1 MKTSHRKAP
10 SHLKSAV
17 SLIALAAL
25 ASGIAGAA
33 AAQDSST
40 QAKTDSTAT
49 AADSDVKEVVVV
61 GVRKSLKTAQ
71 QVKRDADTVVDS
83 ITATDIGA
91 FPDKSVA
98 EALQRVAG
106 ITVSRFAATGDT
118 AHFSAEPSGVLVRG
132 LQQVRSEFNGRDT
145 FTANS
150 SRGLSWG
157 DVSPEL
163 MSGVDSYKNQ
173 TADMIE
179 GGIAGSINLKTRL
192 PFDSKG
198 QLFAVS
204 ADVSY
209 GDVSNKTTPDISAIY
224 TNRWDTSIGE
234 FGFMINYAYSHVITE
249 TNGIQLGRMGTFCNN
264 ISATDPTVCNGSQ
277 FGTDGWAYIPSS
289 VTDSSNSYD
298 RERSGVAIAAQWQNH
313 DHTMLATLQYNDS
326 RYNNQFEERTV
337 GVSAFSEYGKSV
349 YDPNSSSTTVE
360 AADGTEL
367 TFGSNGLLS
376 SGTLVSPIGYWGAD
390 NAASALI
397 AANSSG
403 QAMVNA
409 CYDWSGCSPNQQ
421 GANLTTTTRYSKNE
435 EFTQDLSLNF
445 RWDVNDHLRTTFD
458 LQYVKSRVK
467 NYDISVSLASYAN
480 LGLDLSGEYPVVTLE
495 SPTNVNQS
503 DGGLTNA
510 NNYSYYDVM
519 DHVEDDDGHELATR
533 FDAEYSFGDG
543 GWLDSLKIGG
553 RYADREQTVRWSAY
567 NWANIANTWSNNASY
582 YNVDSSAY
590 ASGLYETNSIGN
602 SFFGGSSGVINQDQ
616 FVFMNMDLLK
626 DQSALAAAL
635 GAPTTGI
642 GSWTPVCERSDDV
655 DGCFRQAEVMGISEK
670 TLAGY
675 AMLKFGGADKTI
687 FNGITVRG
695 NAGLRWVQTIDE
707 TSGGISYPQSTWYA
721 TYATQSC
728 SDPLVSPAVTNI
740 SCWLNSNVQNF
751 SDGAQ
756 TLSETHKTH
765 INWLPSFNVKFGLND
780 QWALRF
786 AASRAMSRPDI
797 GLLKNYVSISAP
809 SIDVSNTS
817 NYVTYDS
824 SGNVN
829 GYNFQYTA
837 SAGNPY
843 LKPVTADQ
851 FDISLE
857 NYFASVGSFT
867 FDLFYKKFYDY
878 IQSGNYYRSFTNNGV
893 TETVKVTGP
902 VNADGASVKG
912 FEVAYQRFFDFLP
925 GAWSGLGVQ
934 ANYTRVVNTG
944 ITNTNLTTTS
954 GDGSAGTSGNGQTDA
969 INPHALEGLS
979 KDSYTLI
986 GMYEKGPWAAR
997 LAYGWR
1003 STYLVTALDC
1013 CIGLPI
1019 WQKAMGQLDGSI
1031 RYKVNDHVEINF
1043 SGSNL
1048 TGADTVLMQ
1057 QTFGDSP
1064 STPGAAAVY
1073 LPYAWYK
1080 NDRRY
1085 QIGIRLKY

>member
-1 MKTSHRKAP
+1 MSTPRRKAP
-10 SHLKSAV
+10 SHLKSAA
-17 SLIALAAL
+17 SLIVLATL
-25 ASGIAGAA
+25 TSSIAGHVL
-33 AAQDSST
+33 AQDTTSNSAKPDASS
-40 QAKTDSTAT
+40 
-49 AADSDVKEVVVV
+49 SDTKEVVVV

-71 QVKRDADTVVDS
+71 QIKRDADTIVDS

-179 GGIAGSINLKTRL
+179 GGIAGSINLRTRL

-198 QLFAVS
+198 QLIALS

-209 GDVSNKTTPDISAIY
+209 GDVANKTTPDISGIY
-224 TNRWDTSIGE
+224 SNRWDTSIGE
-234 FGFMINYAYSHVITE
+234 FGVMANYAYSHVITE

-264 ISATDPTVCNGSQ
+264 ISATNPSVCNGSQ
-277 FGTDGWAYIPSS
+277 FGTDSWAFIPSTA
-289 VTDSSNSYD
+289 TDSSNSYD
-298 RERSGVAIAAQWQNH
+298 RERSGMALAAQWQNH
-313 DHTMLATLQYNDS
+313 DHTMLATLQYNDT
-326 RYNNQFEERTV
+326 RYNNQFHERTV
-337 GVSAFSEYGKSV
+337 SMSAFSEYGKSV

-367 TFGSNGLLS
+367 SFGNNGLLA
-376 SGTLVSPIGYWGAD
+376 SGTLVSPIGWWGSD
-390 NAASALI
+390 NAASALV
-397 AANSSG
+397 AANASG
-403 QAMVNA
+403 EAMVNA
-409 CYDWSGCSPNQQ
+409 CYGWNGCTPAQQ
-421 GANLTTTTRYSKNE
+421 AAALTTTTRYSKNE
-435 EFTQDLSLNF
+435 EYTQDLSFNF
-445 RWDVNDHLRTTFD
+445 KWDVTDRLRTNFD
-458 LQYVKSRVK
+458 IQYVKSHVK

-480 LGLDLSGEYPVVTLE
+480 MGLDLSGEYPVMTLE
-495 SPTNVNQS
+495 TPTNVNQS
-503 DGGLTNA
+503 AGGLSNA

-519 DHVEDDDGHELATR
+519 DHIENSDGHELATR
-533 FDAEYSFGDG
+533 FDAEYSFDDG
-543 GWLDSLKIGG
+543 GWLDSLKVGA
-553 RYADREQTVRWSAY
+553 RYSDREQTVRWSAY

-582 YNVDSSAY
+582 YNIDSSAY
-590 ASGLYETNSIGN
+590 TSGLYETNSLGN
-602 SFFGGSSGVINQDQ
+602 SFFGGSTNVINRNE
-616 FVFMNMDLLK
+616 FVFMKMSVLE
-626 DQSALAAAL
+626 DQNALAAAL

-642 GSWTPVCERSDDV
+642 GSWTPVCERSDVV
-655 DGCFRQAEVMGISEK
+655 DGCFRQAEIMGISEK

-687 FNGITVRG
+687 FNGITVKG
-695 NAGLRWVQTIDE
+695 NAGLRWVQTVDE
-707 TSGGISYPQSTWYA
+707 TSGGISYPTSNWYQSYL
-721 TYATQSC
+721 TQSC
-728 SDPLVSPAVTNI
+728 NAPLIAPAVTNI
-740 SCWLNSNVQNF
+740 SCWIGSDVTNF

-756 TLSETHKTH
+756 ALSDTHKAH

-780 QWALRF
+780 QWSLRF

-797 GLLKNYVSISAP
+797 GLLKNYVSISSP

-824 SGNVN
+824 SGKVN

-837 SAGNPY
+837 QAGNPY
-843 LKPVTADQ
+843 LKPTTADQ
-851 FDISLE
+851 FDISIE
-857 NYFASVGSFT
+857 NYFSSVGSFT

-878 IQSGNYYRSFTNNGV
+878 IQSGTYYRTFTNNGV
-893 TETVKVTGP
+893 TQQVKVTGP
-902 VNADGASVKG
+902 INADGASIKG

-934 ANYTRVVNTG
+934 ANYTHVVNSG
-944 ITNTNLTTTS
+944 ISNSNLTTNS

-1003 STYLVTALDC
+1003 STYLVTAIDC
-1013 CIGLPI
+1013 CVGLPI
-1019 WQKAMGQLDGSI
+1019 WQKAMGQLDGSL
-1031 RYKVNDHVEINF
+1031 RYRVNDHVEINV

-1048 TGADTVLMQ
+1048 TGADTVLRQ
-1057 QTFGDSP
+1057 QVFGDSP
-1064 STPGAAAVY
+1064 STPGATPVY

-1085 QIGIRLKY
+1085 QVGIRLKY